1 MRRVIVVLVLLT
13 ITCIPRPNFKP
24 NEEKFTVR
32 PYITKMTPMMPRGK
46 FDMPRGKFETNGFYE
61 INATVE
67 ARNPTNQDFIL
78 YAGCDFSEGEN
89 IFATTVTKTLVAA
102 RQIKI
107 FKLDTPIVLPVMD
120 HARITIHCRYE
131 TKRAKLK

>member
-1 MRRVIVVLVLLT
+1 MKRAVIILVLLT

-24 NEEKFTVR
+24 GEERFTVQT
-32 PYITKMTPMMPRGK
+32 YTTKMTPTMPGGK
-46 FDMPRGKFETNGFYE
+46 SGMNSFYQ
-61 INATVE
+61 ISALVE

-89 IFATTVTKTLVAA
+89 VFATTVTKTLVKA

-107 FKLDTPIVLPVMD
+107 FKLDTPVILSIMD

-131 TKRAKLK
+131 TKRVKSKQSLQ

>member
-1 MRRVIVVLVLLT
+1 
-13 ITCIPRPNFKP
+13 
-24 NEEKFTVR
+24 
-32 PYITKMTPMMPRGK
+32 MPGGK
-46 FDMPRGKFETNGFYE
+46 SGMNSFYQ
-61 INATVE
+61 ISALVE

-89 IFATTVTKTLVAA
+89 VFATTVTKTLVKA

-107 FKLDTPIVLPVMD
+107 FKLDTPVILSIMD

-131 TKRAKLK
+131 TKRVKSKQSLQ